1 MQLQTLS
8 CLGRCL
14 ITRSTLRSTRP
25 VTCPI
30 GVGLDLVEKPWLQLH
45 RLVRLAI
52 CYGSNWVGGCWW
64 VWRMGY
70 FDFNTVHELSLISK
84 KNLTNQIFKHDRHVL
99 PKDGRNYHMA
109 LLVEVL
115 RSSCSWTCSR
125 LPRSRTT
132 TQYSVTLSYRLVLR
146 EVTNG
151 QWRWWTKCT
160 GPTWSNYLSVQDRK
174 PLLQRYGS
182 LGSSNMW
189 EWWRLKS
196 NKRQYM
202 KISISCKQH
211 LSIWDIPIKH
221 ATQFRAPFEFSFH
234 LGFRIPTFV
243 FG

>member
-1 MQLQTLS
+1 MSDHQIHPQKHPAGYLPHRRRLGSRRKALTSTPQVGPPCHLLWKQLSWWML
-8 CLGRCL
+8 
-14 ITRSTLRSTRP
+14 
-25 VTCPI
+25 
-30 GVGLDLVEKPWLQLH
+30 VGLKDGILWFQHCTWIKL
-45 RLVRLAI
+45 
-52 CYGSNWVGGCWW
+52 
-64 VWRMGY
+64 
-70 FDFNTVHELSLISK
+70 DFK

-211 LSIWDIPIKH
+211 LWIWDIPIKH